1 MATGSYEQAGE
12 DDSLFEINSESSEEL
27 DFAELVGATA
37 PAAPGSL
44 GTPPIDLESASKERN
59 ARDFALMAS
68 LDPQAASSLLA
79 SLDPQAS
86 ALSPV
91 VAIQALVRGWQGRR
105 EYVRRLY
112 DQYLMEEEQTLEK
125 QRRQTEEGLM
135 VLDSL
140 SLEKQRFEGAIL
152 DRAAA
157 NRRNRGAYIIQRAFS
172 RSRRRR
178 KVHGVA
184 GGVGMPQQVA
194 LPPPPP
200 TMASSRQWR

>member
-140 SLEKQRFEGAIL
+140 SLEKRRFEGQVL

-172 RSRRRR
+172 RSRQRR
-178 KVHGVA
+178 KLRGIA
-184 GGVGMPQQVA
+184 GGMPQQAA

-200 TMASSRQWR
+200 PTTATQRR